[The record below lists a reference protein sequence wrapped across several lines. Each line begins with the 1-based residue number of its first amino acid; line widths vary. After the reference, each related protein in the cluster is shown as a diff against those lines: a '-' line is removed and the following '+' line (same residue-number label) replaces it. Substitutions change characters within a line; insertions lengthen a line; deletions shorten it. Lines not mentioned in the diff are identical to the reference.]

1 MFFDTNIVILYL
13 LDTLEERESSILLE
27 YIINKNSFISNMVVA
42 EVLAYSGYTDA
53 DFLEVKSLL
62 YKEFKIVYVNEKITI
77 MAASIARLQ
86 KQKTGKKL
94 KLTDAIIAA
103 TAIEKNIP
111 LLTLDREDFKNVE
124 GLSLI

>member
-13 LDTLEERESSILLE
+13 LNTLEERESSILLE

-103 TAIEKNIP
+103 TAIEKGIP

>member
-13 LDTLEERESSILLE
+13 LDTLEERESNILLE

-77 MAASIARLQ
+77 MAAKIARLQ
-86 KQKTGKKL
+86 K
-94 KLTDAIIAA
+94 
-103 TAIEKNIP
+103 
-111 LLTLDREDFKNVE
+111 
-124 GLSLI
+124 